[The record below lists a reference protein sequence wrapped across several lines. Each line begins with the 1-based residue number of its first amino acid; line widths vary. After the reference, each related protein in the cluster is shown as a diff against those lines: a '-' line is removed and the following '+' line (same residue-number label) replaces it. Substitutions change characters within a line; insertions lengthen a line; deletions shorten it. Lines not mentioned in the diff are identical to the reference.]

1 MNNFITA
8 KTGGNPAM
16 LSSEAGMHIYSAV
29 TGMSDSTLKKENLQP
44 HFHGAWCLTG
54 MGGNQA
60 WLDACTADF
69 NTKTISGFSYF
80 PHILMTMYG
89 ELLNGLFVKPA
100 TLPAI

>member
-1 MNNFITA
+1 
-8 KTGGNPAM
+8 M

-29 TGMSDSTLKKENLQP
+29 TGMPDSTLKKENLQP

-80 PHILMTMYG
+80 PHILMTMYS

-100 TLPAI
+100 TLPL